1 MKMGKLI
8 SQALPNRISRINMKL
23 MRKVSYETPE
33 DTHNGTI
40 ISANLNKDTKNG
52 KPRENLRLT
61 IAVDPILE
69 DPLHDYRVRV
79 DYWGNQN
86 ESLLDDMF
94 RLLGPDVVHLTD
106 IDGEILPEKLIL
118 LEGKRV
124 KFEVSHEKRPGFKVA
139 YRKVQNLQPLKVA
152 A

>member
-1 MKMGKLI
+1 
-8 SQALPNRISRINMKL
+8 MKL
-23 MRKVSYETPE
+23 MKRVSYETPE

-40 ISANLNKDTKNG
+40 INATLNTDSKNG
-52 KPRENLRLT
+52 KQRENLRLT
-61 IAVDPILE
+61 IAVDPIPD
-69 DPLHDYRVRV
+69 DPLHDYRVRM

-86 ESLLDDMF
+86 DSLLDDMF

-106 IDGEILPEKLIL
+106 RDGEILPEKLSL

-124 KFEVSHEKRPGFKVA
+124 KFDVTHETRPGFKVA
-139 YRKVQNLQPLKVA
+139 YRKVQNLQPLKEA